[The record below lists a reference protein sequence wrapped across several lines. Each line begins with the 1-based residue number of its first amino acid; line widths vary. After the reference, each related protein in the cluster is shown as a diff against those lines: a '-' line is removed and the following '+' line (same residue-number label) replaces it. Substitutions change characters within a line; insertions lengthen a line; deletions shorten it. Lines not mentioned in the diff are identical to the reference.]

1 MHHHVIIKSFLYF
14 MLLLVNVCIYALQ
27 QKFYDVLEIMG
38 LMMQTIFGGLE
49 NFLLS
54 SSFQQ
59 PSLCPSLCPFLLLQ
73 YIVLLFIIISPK
85 LTMTTEFA
93 SNDKIYIKSHTQI
106 SNPKSLF
113 CTLMLLLHFK
123 RNKVKFNYVRHF

>member
-54 SSFQQ
+54 SSF
-59 PSLCPSLCPFLLLQ
+59 
-73 YIVLLFIIISPK
+73 
-85 LTMTTEFA
+85 
-93 SNDKIYIKSHTQI
+93 
-106 SNPKSLF
+106 
-113 CTLMLLLHFK
+113 
-123 RNKVKFNYVRHF
+123 